1 MRLSFSLSSAASASL
16 HSFAFRAFLA
26 AWLLGAA
33 GSLAQ
38 AADTALSAAVN
49 YRLFVRDVIQIAVQG
64 EPDVAVQRRIDGS
77 GEVAVPLLGAV
88 KLAGLTVAEAQ
99 SEIARRYKAEEIF
112 IRPEVV
118 VSVVEYS
125 PKEVLVLGQVGKQG
139 KLPLPPE
146 ATSMSIVEA
155 VTGAGGFTRI
165 AKSDAVRVT
174 RKDDSGAERVFT
186 VDVEKLLAGRS
197 GAEPFQLQ
205 PGDVVFVPERVF

>member
-1 MRLSFSLSSAASASL
+1 MRLLALLVGVVVASV
-16 HSFAFRAFLA
+16 
-26 AWLLGAA
+26 
-33 GSLAQ
+33 Q
-38 AADTALSAAVN
+38 AADAAPAAAAN

-64 EPDVAVQRRIDGS
+64 EPDVAVQRRVDGS
-77 GEVAVPLLGAV
+77 GEVPVPLLGGV
-88 KLAGLTVAEAQ
+88 KVAGLTLAEAQ
-99 SEIARRYKAEEIF
+99 SEIARRYKADEIF

-139 KLPLPPE
+139 KLALPPE
-146 ATSMSIVEA
+146 ATGMSIVEA

-174 RKDDSGAERVFT
+174 RKDEGGTERVFT

-197 GAEPFQLQ
+197 GAESFQLQ